1 MNFNLHDGQSFQ
13 SLGMIRVKG
22 SMKSEKA
29 IELVQGR
36 LAKFNLNL
44 DTDIVATI
52 TDGASAMMKVGRET
66 CSLHIACLC
75 HASHLC
81 ICDVLYKEKRKIN
94 KFNNKNNNANDNANG

>member
-1 MNFNLHDGQSFQ
+1 MNLNLYDGKSFQ

-52 TDGASAMMKVGRET
+52 TDE
-66 CSLHIACLC
+66 
-75 HASHLC
+75 
-81 ICDVLYKEKRKIN
+81 VLFYFYFIFYFYLYISYYYYDDIN
-94 KFNNKNNNANDNANG
+94 TSILVIISYYIS